1 MSKRKATSNSSSSSK
16 AQKRDFAKEIE
27 DAATREEAEEL
38 YLKYTHY
45 AALAKERV
53 DAFKEVEQEEAL
65 SYEGNNGI
73 KCDFCD
79 NTWKPNDSEHSF
91 HCDNVG
97 ALSYGQSGPM
107 CGKNFCAECKP
118 ASCSECNNEGEQVCQ
133 DCTGTCYTCSKP
145 LCTYCKNTCEGNY
158 CPEDDMTHCDNCMVD
173 HGHCRMCKGCIEQ
186 EFG

>member
-65 SYEGNNGI
+65 SYEGNNAI

-97 ALSYGQSGPM
+97 ALS
-107 CGKNFCAECKP
+107 FW
-118 ASCSECNNEGEQVCQ
+118 
-133 DCTGTCYTCSKP
+133 SKW
-145 LCTYCKNTCEGNY
+145 TY
-158 CPEDDMTHCDNCMVD
+158 VW
-173 HGHCRMCKGCIEQ
+173 
-186 EFG
+186 